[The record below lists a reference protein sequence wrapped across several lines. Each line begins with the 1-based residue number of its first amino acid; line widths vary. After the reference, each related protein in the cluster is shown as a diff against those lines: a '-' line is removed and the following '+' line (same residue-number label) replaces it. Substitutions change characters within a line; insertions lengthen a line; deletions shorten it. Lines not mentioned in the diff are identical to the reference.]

1 MNLLESKVIQTKLE
15 KEIFIDEISNI
26 ELSGF
31 QYPNKNFPY
40 YEMMVGVDLMR
51 IRNNEFYGTKKSY
64 FGLRITEDL
73 QSIVIFNPDQQSIF
87 AVKNELEKQAA
98 IELIDYLLIESP
110 KFKEL
115 VRQMIYNN
123 KQANVVSDIEIQENN
138 AKLSVLE
145 GLLNVPNLVVKIAVQ
160 KKNIAC

>member
-1 MNLLESKVIQTKLE
+1 MNLLESKVIQTKFE

-51 IRNNEFYGTKKSY
+51 IRNNEYYGTEKSY
-64 FGLRITEDL
+64 FGLRITEDF
-73 QSIVIFNPDQQSIF
+73 QSIVVFDPDQQSIF

-123 KQANVVSDIEIQENN
+123 KQANVVSDIEIQEHN

-145 GLLNVPNLVVKIAVQ
+145 GLLNVPNLDGKIA
-160 KKNIAC
+160 

>member
-1 MNLLESKVIQTKLE
+1 MNLLESKVILTKLE
-15 KEIFIDEISNI
+15 KEIFIDDSSNI

-31 QYPNKNFPY
+31 KSPIKKSPY
-40 YEMMVGVDLMR
+40 YEIMVGLDLIR

-73 QSIVIFNPDQQSIF
+73 QSVVVYEPDQQSIF

-98 IELIDYLLIESP
+98 IELIDYLLIQSP
-110 KFKEL
+110 TFKEL
-115 VRQMIYNN
+115 VRKIIYNY
-123 KQANVVSDIEIQENN
+123 KQANEVSGIEAQEYN

-145 GLLNVPNLVVKIAVQ
+145 GLLNVRKLGVNFAIQ
-160 KKNIAC
+160 KKNIA

>member
-26 ELSGF
+26 ELSSF
-31 QYPNKNFPY
+31 QYRNKNIPY

-73 QSIVIFNPDQQSIF
+73 QSIVVFDPDQQSIF

-123 KQANVVSDIEIQENN
+123 KQANVVSDIEIQEHK

-145 GLLNVPNLVVKIAVQ
+145 GLLNVPNLDVKIAVQ
-160 KKNIAC
+160 KKKIAC

>member
-1 MNLLESKVIQTKLE
+1 MNLIESKVIQTKFE

-31 QYPNKNFPY
+31 QYPNKNIPY

-73 QSIVIFNPDQQSIF
+73 QSIVVFDPDQQSIF

-115 VRQMIYNN
+115 VRKMIYNN
-123 KQANVVSDIEIQENN
+123 KQTNVVSDIEIQEHK

-145 GLLNVPNLVVKIAVQ
+145 GLLNVPNLDVKIAVQ
-160 KKNIAC
+160 KKKIAC

>member
-1 MNLLESKVIQTKLE
+1 MSLLESKVIQTKFE

-26 ELSGF
+26 ELGGF
-31 QYPNKNFPY
+31 QYPNKKFPY
-40 YEMMVGVDLMR
+40 YEMMVGVNLMR
-51 IRNNEFYGTKKSY
+51 IRNNEYYGTKKSY
-64 FGLRITEDL
+64 FGLRITEDF
-73 QSIVIFNPDQQSIF
+73 QSIVVFDPDQQSIF
-87 AVKNELEKQAA
+87 AVKSELEKQAA

-115 VRQMIYNN
+115 VRQMIFNN
-123 KQANVVSDIEIQENN
+123 KQANVFSDIEFQEHK

-145 GLLNVPNLVVKIAVQ
+145 GLINVPNLDVKIAVQ

>member
-1 MNLLESKVIQTKLE
+1 MNLLESKVIQTKFE

-51 IRNNEFYGTKKSY
+51 IRNNEFYGTKKNY

-73 QSIVIFNPDQQSIF
+73 QSIVVFDPDQQSIF
-87 AVKNELEKQAA
+87 AVKNKLEKQAA

-123 KQANVVSDIEIQENN
+123 KQANVASNIEIQEHN

-145 GLLNVPNLVVKIAVQ
+145 GLLNVRNLDVKIAFQ

>member
-1 MNLLESKVIQTKLE
+1 MNLLESKVIQTKVE

-31 QYPNKNFPY
+31 QYPNKNIPY

-73 QSIVIFNPDQQSIF
+73 QSIVVFDPDQQSIF

-98 IELIDYLLIESP
+98 IELIGYLLIESP

-123 KQANVVSDIEIQENN
+123 KQANVVSDIEIQEHK

-145 GLLNVPNLVVKIAVQ
+145 GLLNVPNLDVKIA
-160 KKNIAC
+160 KKIAC

>member
-1 MNLLESKVIQTKLE
+1 MNLLESKVIQTKFE

-31 QYPNKNFPY
+31 QYPNKNFSY
-40 YEMMVGVDLMR
+40 YEMMIGVDLLR

-64 FGLRITEDL
+64 FGLKITEDL
-73 QSIVIFNPDQQSIF
+73 QSIVIFEPDLQSIF
-87 AVKNELEKQAA
+87 AVKNEQEKQAA

-115 VRQMIYNN
+115 VRQMIYNY
-123 KQANVVSDIEIQENN
+123 KQANVDSDMEIKELN
-138 AKLSVLE
+138 AKISALE
-145 GLLNVPNLVVKIAVQ
+145 GLLNVGKLDVKIAVQ
-160 KKNIAC
+160 KKNIAS